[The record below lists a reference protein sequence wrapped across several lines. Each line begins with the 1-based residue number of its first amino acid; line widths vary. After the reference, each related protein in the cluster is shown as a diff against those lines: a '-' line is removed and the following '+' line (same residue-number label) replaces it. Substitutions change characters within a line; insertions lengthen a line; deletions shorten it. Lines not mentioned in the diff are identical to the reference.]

1 VRHDDIEAIKQLKY
15 AYVRLLDLKKF
26 NELGELLTPNCTAS
40 YQDGTLSFEG
50 RQAIV
55 DFLIGSL
62 GDTAN
67 VTAHFVHHPEITF
80 TGDTSAVGIWYLQD
94 RVIARGFDLDISGT
108 AFYRDEYVRADGSW
122 RFSHTG
128 YERVFEEHRVA
139 SSMERKRFTSRF

>member
-1 VRHDDIEAIKQLKY
+1 MRHDDIEAIKQLKY

-26 NELGELLTPNCTAS
+26 KELGELLTPNCTAS